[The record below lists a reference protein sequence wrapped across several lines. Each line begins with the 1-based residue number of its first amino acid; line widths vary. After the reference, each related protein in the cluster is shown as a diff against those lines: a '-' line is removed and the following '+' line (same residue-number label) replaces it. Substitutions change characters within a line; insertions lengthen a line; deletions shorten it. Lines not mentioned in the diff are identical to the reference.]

1 MKARVVIL
9 QDHLRGGGTERQ
21 SILLTQALLLEG
33 CEAQLV
39 VGHTGGQLD
48 SLAVKLLGSDVHFCG
63 HTSTLSSLRAL
74 LKLSSI
80 CSISPTVI
88 IAMGRWA
95 NCLIGLWQGGATTKT
110 ITTVRTSR
118 PLPYLYRRAIKRSDA
133 VLANSEW
140 ALRNALN
147 LSSQKKNNF
156 TQVIYN
162 ALSRPELLAINNET
176 KLASRRDL
184 GIEEDTTVL
193 LSAARMDAGKGQ
205 SDLIKML
212 AIPCDYTYKLVLLGD
227 GPERQNLVA
236 LAKSLGLHEKAQF
249 IGFCEDVEAYYAA
262 ADIFVSASTLDSL
275 PNALIEAQAA
285 ALPVIAYSAA
295 GIPEIIEDG
304 KTGYLVKAGDLNM
317 MQQHIIQLIENT
329 SASEA
334 MSQEARSKAI
344 QKFDPAQQIKKY
356 IECLQNF

>member
-21 SILLTQALLLEG
+21 SIQLTQALLLEG
-33 CEAQLV
+33 CEAHLV

-48 SLAVKLLGSDVHFCG
+48 SLAVKLLGSDVRFCG
-63 HTSTLSSLRAL
+63 HTSALSSLRAL
-74 LKLSSI
+74 RKLSSI
-80 CSISPTVI
+80 CSMSPTVI

-110 ITTVRTSR
+110 IATVRTSR

-147 LSSQKKNNF
+147 LSAREKDNY

-162 ALSRPELLAINNET
+162 ALSRPELLVINNET
-176 KLASRRDL
+176 KLAARRNL
-184 GIEEDTTVL
+184 GIEEGTTVL

-212 AIPCDYTYKLVLLGD
+212 ALPWDHTCKLVLLGD
-227 GPERQNLVA
+227 GPERHNLEA
-236 LAKSLGLHEKAQF
+236 LAKSLGVHEKVQF
-249 IGFCEDVEAYYAA
+249 IGFYEEVEAYYAA

-285 ALPVIAYSAA
+285 ALPVIAYSTA

-304 KTGYLVKAGDLNM
+304 KTGHLVKAGDLNM
-317 MQQHIIQLIENT
+317 MQQHIIHLIKNT

-334 MSQEARSKAI
+334 MRQEARTVAI
-344 QKFDPAQQIKKY
+344 QKFDPKEQIKKY
-356 IECLQNF
+356 IKYIKAL

>member
-21 SILLTQALLLEG
+21 SIQLTQALLLEG
-33 CEAQLV
+33 WEAQLV

-63 HTSTLSSLRAL
+63 HTSALSSLRAL
-74 LKLSSI
+74 RKLSSI
-80 CSISPTVI
+80 CSQSPTVI

-110 ITTVRTSR
+110 IATVRTSR

-140 ALRNALN
+140 ALRNALKK
-147 LSSQKKNNF
+147 SARIKNNF

-162 ALSRPELLAINNET
+162 ALSRPELLVINNET
-176 KLASRRDL
+176 KIASRRDL
-184 GIEEDTTVL
+184 GLEEGTTVL

-212 AIPCDYTYKLVLLGD
+212 AIPCDYTCKLLLLGD
-227 GPERQNLVA
+227 GPERQNLEA
-236 LAKSLGLHEKAQF
+236 LAKSLGVYEKVHF

-295 GIPEIIEDG
+295 GIPEMIEDG
-304 KTGYLVKAGDLNM
+304 KTGHLVKTSDINI
-317 MQQHIIQLIENT
+317 MQQHIICLIENT

-334 MSQEARSKAI
+334 MSQEARSRAI
-344 QKFDPAQQIKKY
+344 QKFDPEQQIKKY
-356 IECLQNF
+356 IEYLQNF

>member
-21 SILLTQALLLEG
+21 SIQLTQALLLEG
-33 CEAQLV
+33 WEAQLV

-63 HTSTLSSLRAL
+63 HTSALSSLRAL
-74 LKLSSI
+74 RKLSSI
-80 CSISPTVI
+80 CSQSPTVI

-110 ITTVRTSR
+110 IATVRTSR

-147 LSSQKKNNF
+147 LSAREKDNS

-162 ALSRPELLAINNET
+162 ALSRPELLVINNET
-176 KLASRRDL
+176 KLAARRNL
-184 GIEEDTTVL
+184 GIEEGTTVL

-205 SDLIKML
+205 SDLINML
-212 AIPCDYTYKLVLLGD
+212 ALPSDYMCKLVLLGD
-227 GPERQNLVA
+227 GPERQNLEA
-236 LAKSLGLHEKAQF
+236 LAKSLGVYEKVHF

-295 GIPEIIEDG
+295 GIPEMIEDG
-304 KTGYLVKAGDLNM
+304 KTGHLVKAGDFNSM
-317 MQQHIIQLIENT
+317 HRYSIRLIKNT

-334 MSQEARSKAI
+334 MSQEARSRAI
-344 QKFDPAQQIKKY
+344 QKFDPEQQIKKY
-356 IECLQNF
+356 IEHIKAS